1 MAIFLEVDNTK
12 FSVERTLVMRDHP
25 IMFLCKAEESNKR
38 CHYVFF
44 ELAKEHDF
52 TEWLG
57 VAIPTLTAKLLIQ
70 GELPFQDALYNS
82 NKILVFHK
90 DARTVGGYLRKA
102 KDKDLEKV
110 PKKKIFSAKTNF

>member
-1 MAIFLEVDNTK
+1 MAIFLEVGSIRLS
-12 FSVERTLVMRDHP
+12 FGHTLVMRDHP